1 MMLSVSVFVSAVA
14 GYGTRTVYADTRR
27 EGDIV
32 YLDSEIT
39 DVSDDT
45 VNEWAMEAGLI
56 EEPVDSESICTK
68 MDLIRVLWFRNCRPE
83 YKADAL
89 TTKIKDVSKED
100 TYAALW
106 AYKKGISALDAQKN
120 FKPDTQLTH
129 GDVLQTL
136 WFVNGKPV
144 VSNEITGFVDLDTSS
159 TYYLAVLWAADQ
171 KLLIK
176 DEKANFD
183 GSAACRMIDA
193 LRYVYYLYHVR
204 STFPITK
211 TQFLEACE
219 GVTVQAR
226 EGNYHYGDSDATPP
240 TTDGFI
246 SCDRLVAKALWDLGY
261 TDQTPGGFA
270 NGHED
275 MFPYLLD
282 HGFVQSFD
290 IADVGY
296 GSIVCTSSG
305 EFGHTFVMVSWD
317 PSTDTVVKYDE
328 GSEAR
333 IYSIQPLQE
342 GWNGGDF
349 RCVFNIPDE

>member
-1 MMLSVSVFVSAVA
+1 MGLLVKLFNDASDTDFKLAQDLVA
-14 GYGTRTVYADTRR
+14 IAIADGEISEAERKTITEICQK
-27 EGDIV
+27 EGI
-32 YLDSEIT
+32 
-39 DVSDDT
+39 SDDT
-45 VNEWAMEAGLI
+45 VNDWAVEAGLI

-68 MDLIRVLWFRNCRPE
+68 MDLIRVLWLRNCRPE

-106 AYKKGISALDAQKN
+106 AYKKGISAIDAQKN
-120 FKPDTQLTH
+120 FKPKTQLTH

-136 WFVNGKPV
+136 WFINGKPV
-144 VSNEITGFVDLDTSS
+144 ASGDITGFENLDTSS
-159 TYYLAVLWAADQ
+159 TYYPAALWAADQ

-176 DEKANFD
+176 DEKTNFD
-183 GSAACRMIDA
+183 GSEPCRLIDA

-204 STFPITK
+204 ATFPITK
-211 TQFLEACE
+211 AQFIAACE
-219 GVTVQAR
+219 GVTIQAR

-296 GSIVCTSSG
+296 GSIVCTSFRRLTLSLNMMRDQRPG
-305 EFGHTFVMVSWD
+305 FIPFNRFRRDGTAEISAA
-317 PSTDTVVKYDE
+317 YL
-328 GSEAR
+328 
-333 IYSIQPLQE
+333 IYRMNKE
-342 GWNGGDF
+342 K
-349 RCVFNIPDE
+349 